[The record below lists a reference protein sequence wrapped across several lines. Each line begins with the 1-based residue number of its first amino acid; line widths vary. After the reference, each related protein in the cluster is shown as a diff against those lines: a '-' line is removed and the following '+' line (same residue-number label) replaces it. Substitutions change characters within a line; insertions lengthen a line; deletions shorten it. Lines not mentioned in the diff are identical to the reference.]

1 MIYAIGDLH
10 LDYTEKKSMEV
21 FGKAWENYQEKI
33 FNNWNKIVKKED
45 TVLIVGDI
53 SWAMNIEEAYIDLKK
68 IDDLN
73 GEKILLKGNHDYW
86 WSSLKKLNDL
96 DFKSIKF
103 LQNNSFFVE
112 GYDICGT
119 RGWISRD
126 NSEFTDHDEKVF
138 KRELQRLKNS
148 LDFNK
153 ENNKKI
159 VILHYPP
166 LNSDKSLNEFFGICK
181 DYQVEYLLYGHL
193 HGPGHKQIFEG
204 IVDGIGIKCV
214 AGDYIN
220 FLPERIS

>member
-10 LDYTEKKSMEV
+10 LDYTEEKSMEV
-21 FGKAWENYQEKI
+21 FGKSWLNYQEKI
-33 FNNWNKIVKKED
+33 FNNWNKIVNSDD

-53 SWAMNIEEAYIDLKK
+53 SWAMNIEDAYIDLKK
-68 IDDLN
+68 IDELN
-73 GEKILLKGNHDYW
+73 GKKIMLKGNHDYW
-86 WSSLKKLNDL
+86 WSSLKKLNELDL
-96 DFKSIKF
+96 KSIKF
-103 LQNNSFFVE
+103 LQNNSFFE
-112 GYDICGT
+112 QGYEICGT

-126 NSEFTDHDEKVF
+126 NSEFTEHDEKIF

-148 LDFNK
+148 LDSSK
-153 ENNKKI
+153 TNNKKI

-181 DYQVEYLLYGHL
+181 EYQVECVLYGHL

-204 IVDGIGIKCV
+204 IVDGIEIKCV

>member
-33 FNNWNKIVKKED
+33 FNNWNKIVKNGD

-119 RGWISRD
+119 RGWVSRD
-126 NSEFTDHDEKVF
+126 NSEFTVHDEKVF

-153 ENNKKI
+153 ENSKKI

-166 LNSDKSLNEFFGICK
+166 LNSDRSLNEFFGICK

-204 IVDGIGIKCV
+204 IVDDIGIKCV
-214 AGDYIN
+214 AGDYID
-220 FLPERIS
+220 FMPERIS